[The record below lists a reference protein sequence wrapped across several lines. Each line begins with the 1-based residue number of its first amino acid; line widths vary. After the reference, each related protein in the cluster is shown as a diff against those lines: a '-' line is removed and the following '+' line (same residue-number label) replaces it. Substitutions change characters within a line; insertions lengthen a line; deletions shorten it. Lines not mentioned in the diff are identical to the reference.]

1 MKKIYISIAALAL
14 FTTGGCKKYL
24 EHAPD
29 QRTEVNTVDKV
40 SQLLTSAY
48 PQANYI
54 AFTEAAS
61 DNAEDRGAGYS
72 LDRLS
77 TLPFMWQDNADTDN
91 DTPTDYWN
99 ASYQAI
105 AAANQALVAI
115 EEATD
120 KTGYSPYKG
129 EALLAR
135 AYAHFM
141 LVTLYSKVYVPNG
154 DNSSPGIPYVTS
166 PEKVVSQQYTRGTVA
181 SVYESIEKDLIEGMP
196 LIQNQAYKVPKYHFN
211 VAAAHAFAARF
222 YLFKADYAKVV
233 EHASAVSPGN
243 GFGTIL
249 RPWTTRYRNYTGEEM
264 LTNFT
269 QATEPSTLLLIET
282 PSSWARTTGARF
294 GFGQVLFGQL
304 FGSNNVTGTRW
315 GHGVYTYGVPNYTFL
330 KFNEYF
336 VKTSQNATIGYPY
349 TIVPVFTAD
358 ETLLNRAEAYA
369 NLGQTDLALQD
380 LNTFCTTRIA
390 GFNPATQGVT
400 LAKIAAFYGLA
411 SPKEGLVKTVLD
423 FKKAEFVQ
431 EGLRWLD
438 IVRLNIP
445 VTHRIVKFVG
455 LPEVIELPA
464 DDKRRLFQ
472 LPSQVKLSGIEQNPR

>member
-1 MKKIYISIAALAL
+1 MKKLYISLAALAL
-14 FTTGGCKKYL
+14 LSTAGCKKYL

-40 SQLLTSAY
+40 AQLLTSAY

-61 DNAEDRGAGYS
+61 DNAEDRGAGYA
-72 LDRLS
+72 LDRIS
-77 TLPFMWQDNADTDN
+77 TLPFLWQDNDDNDN

-99 ASYQAI
+99 ASYAAI

-115 EEATD
+115 ENASD
-120 KTGYSPYKG
+120 KTGYAPYKG

-141 LVTLYSKVYVPNG
+141 LVTLYSQIYTPGG
-154 DNSSPGIPYVTS
+154 DNSSPGVPYVTT

-181 SVYESIEKDLIEGMP
+181 SVYDAIQKDLEEGLP
-196 LIQNQAYKVPKYHFN
+196 LIQNQAYGVPKYHFN

-233 EHASAVSPGN
+233 EHASTVSPGN
-243 GFGTIL
+243 SFATIL
-249 RPWTTRYRNYTGEEM
+249 RPWTTRYRNYTSAEM
-264 LTNFT
+264 NTNFT

-282 PSSWARTTGARF
+282 PSSWARTTSARF
-294 GFGQVLFGQL
+294 GFGQTISDKY
-304 FGSNNVTGTRW
+304 FGSNNVTGARW
-315 GHGVYTYGVPNYTFL
+315 GHGLYLYGSPNYTFL
-330 KFNEYF
+330 KFKEYF

-349 TIVPVFTAD
+349 TIVPVLTAD

-369 NLGQTDLALQD
+369 NLGQNDLALQD
-380 LNTFCTTRIA
+380 LNTFCSTRIA
-390 GFNPATQGVT
+390 NFNVATNGVT
-400 LAKIAAFYGLA
+400 LPKIAAFYGLP
-411 SPKEGLVKTVLD
+411 SPKEGLIQTVLE
-423 FKKAEFVQ
+423 FKKAEFIQ
-431 EGLRWLD
+431 EGIRWLD
-438 IVRLNIP
+438 IVRLKIP
-445 VTHRIVKFVG
+445 VTHRVVKFVG
-455 LPEVIELPA
+455 QPDVYTLPA